1 MYVKN
6 KKSRSIVASHIIAQG
21 GRGGGKYFM
30 ERRSPVAKIIGP
42 LGLRIQWP
50 DNRTL
55 LSETGGHPMLT
66 RHRRTLPITIGY
78 LNLSI
83 LEYGQKG

>member
-1 MYVKN
+1 LFGAYVFKISRKIMVNIMYVKN

-21 GRGGGKYFM
+21 GRGSGKYFM

-42 LGLRIQWP
+42 LGPRIQWP

-55 LSETGGHPMLT
+55 LSETGGASNA
-66 RHRRTLPITIGY
+66 Y
-78 LNLSI
+78 
-83 LEYGQKG
+83 KA

>member
-1 MYVKN
+1 M
-6 KKSRSIVASHIIAQG
+6 
-21 GRGGGKYFM
+21 
-30 ERRSPVAKIIGP
+30 AKIIGP